1 MERKF
6 SLEQRTERLMQRRW
20 ESSPASSAPRDPQAP
35 LGGPSLLPRSL
46 SVVLGSECSPDPQ
59 MPPQT
64 SKRLPNPS
72 FAPVRPRHAS
82 GTLSYPTRSQVMP
95 QTHHCAHKCVPQP
108 LKLRPRPPVPRA
120 QYRVSISGV
129 LAPPQPSPPPTSQA
143 LLRPGPRGP
152 EGAKA
157 LLGSALCSSTLD
169 DPLVQWRLGRCR
181 GKEPA
186 LDTPLVGRALL
197 GSAAPR
203 GSLQGV
209 LPGRSRDPPE
219 APWPIG
225 RHFCKHQGA
234 SSPQAGSQ
242 EPLWQDPCWRPPDS
256 RKTLWPLRSSS
267 LDTLQGALY
276 SQSRDSHHAL
286 RQISSSCCAPLH
298 QGVPPGKRDS
308 HEPLLQEPLWGSH
321 DCLGALWCAPYWK
334 SRGSQDALG
343 PAREALPEPLPQ
355 GGPGFRSHDPR
366 EAPQPIRNSARD
378 APQEAPWQQPLA
390 PPGPLGDPL
399 LWMLRCHRR
408 AIRGCLRAIETLLE
422 CPPGHPQPMV
432 GPIKQ

>member
-1 MERKF
+1 MERKL
-6 SLEQRTERLMQRRW
+6 SLEQRTERLMQR
-20 ESSPASSAPRDPQAP
+20 
-35 LGGPSLLPRSL
+35 
-46 SVVLGSECSPDPQ
+46 
-59 MPPQT
+59 
-64 SKRLPNPS
+64 
-72 FAPVRPRHAS
+72 
-82 GTLSYPTRSQVMP
+82 
-95 QTHHCAHKCVPQP
+95 
-108 LKLRPRPPVPRA
+108 
-120 QYRVSISGV
+120 
-129 LAPPQPSPPPTSQA
+129 SQA
-143 LLRPGPRGP
+143 LLKPRPRGP
-152 EGAKA
+152 ERAKA
-157 LLGSALCSSTLD
+157 LLGSAPSSSTLD

-186 LDTPLVGRALL
+186 LDTPLVCRALL

-209 LPGRSRDPPE
+209 PPGRSRDSPE

-234 SSPQAGSQ
+234 SSPQAVSQ

-256 RKTLWPLRSSS
+256 RKTLWPMRSSS

-298 QGVPPGKRDS
+298 QGAPPGKRDS
-308 HEPLLQEPLWGSH
+308 HEPLLQEPFQGSH

-334 SRGSQDALG
+334 SRSSQDALG
-343 PAREALPEPLPQ
+343 PAREALPEPPPQ
-355 GGPGFRSHDPR
+355 GGPGFRSRDPR
-366 EAPQPIRNSARD
+366 EAPQPIRSSAHD
-378 APQEAPWQQPLA
+378 ALQEAPWQPPL
-390 PPGPLGDPL
+390 GPLGDPL

-408 AIRGCLRAIETLLE
+408 AVRERLRAIETLLE

-432 GPIKQ
+432 GTIKQ